1 METTEEEKV
10 EVWMVPV
17 IDSMNMADIEN
28 RPKAKRV
35 YMDKSE
41 LVEIQHLTIDDGTA
55 SRVGE

>member
-1 METTEEEKV
+1 MGATEEDKV

-17 IDSMNMADIEN
+17 IDSMSMADIEN
-28 RPKAKRV
+28 RSKAKRV

-41 LVEIQHLTIDDGTA
+41 LVKIQHLTIDDGTA